1 MIHEWDQRKL
11 RSEIVEAT
19 AFIRSKLQ
27 SYDCDSRFTLCIKI
41 EGSPDKRDATLTF
54 DFDLSRNYGNHVVS
68 PVLANAVNEMMH
80 RMGFDKRNQ
89 AELLTYDP
97 AEAATLAELQ
107 TPVPAPPGEPQI

>member
-1 MIHEWDQRKL
+1 
-11 RSEIVEAT
+11 
-19 AFIRSKLQ
+19 
-27 SYDCDSRFTLCIKI
+27 
-41 EGSPDKRDATLTF
+41 
-54 DFDLSRNYGNHVVS
+54 
-68 PVLANAVNEMMH
+68 MMH